1 MENIKENQVET
12 VETVE
17 NEVENVEEVKET
29 RTFTE
34 EEVNKL
40 KQSAEDKVRTEYTKR
55 IKALESELKEYK
67 PRTLTDEE
75 KALQDK
81 IKALEDK
88 EKELEFKER
97 NIKLQD
103 TLKNN
108 GLDAQLAK
116 YLNLQGVQ
124 DIESYVG
131 EVAEVLKTQIK
142 NSNTYKPN
150 AHKSEDNS
158 ITKAQFSKMS
168 YADRLNLFKT
178 NEELYKQ
185 LSK

>member
-12 VETVE
+12 
-17 NEVENVEEVKET
+17 VENVEEVKET

-67 PRTLTDEE
+67 PKTLTDEE

-103 TLKNN
+103 TLKN
-108 GLDAQLAK
+108 
-116 YLNLQGVQ
+116 
-124 DIESYVG
+124 
-131 EVAEVLKTQIK
+131 
-142 NSNTYKPN
+142 
-150 AHKSEDNS
+150 
-158 ITKAQFSKMS
+158 
-168 YADRLNLFKT
+168 
-178 NEELYKQ
+178 
-185 LSK
+185 

>member
-1 MENIKENQVET
+1 MENIKENVNLEKIEDVET
-12 VETVE
+12 EG
-17 NEVENVEEVKET
+17 EELKKT
-29 RTFTE
+29 KTFTE

-55 IKALESELKEYK
+55 IKALENELTELRPK
-67 PRTLTDEE
+67 TLTDEE

-108 GLDAQLAK
+108 GLDRQLAK
-116 YLNLQGVQ
+116 YLNLQGVE

-131 EVAEVLKTQIK
+131 EVADVLKSQTK

-150 AHKSEDNS
+150 THKSKDNS
-158 ITKAQFSKMS
+158 ITKEQFSKMS

>member
-1 MENIKENQVET
+1 MENIKNET

-17 NEVENVEEVKET
+17 NEVENVEVEQVEET
-29 RTFTE
+29 KTFTE

-40 KQSAEDKVRTEYTKR
+40 KQSAEDKVRTEYSKR
-55 IKALESELKEYK
+55 IKALESELEEFRPKT
-67 PRTLTDEE
+67 PTNEE

-108 GLDAQLAK
+108 GLDGQLAK
-116 YLNLQGVQ
+116 YLNLQGVE

-131 EVAEVLKTQIK
+131 EVSEVLKTQINK
-142 NSNTYKPN
+142 SNTYKPN
-150 AHKSEDNS
+150 THKSKDNS
-158 ITKAQFSKMS
+158 ITKSQFSKMS

-178 NEELYKQ
+178 NEALYKQ